1 MAGPNSVDEYL
12 ALVPD
17 DARAALEKLRKTIK
31 TAAPDTT
38 ETISYQM
45 PTFKYRGRALVGFA
59 AFKNHCSLFPYSA
72 KVMDLCKAEL
82 ESYETSKGTIRFP
95 FERPPFFRRHQEDR
109 EDPDGGDRGAQ
120 EMMAPRHAGW
130 DQASLLHDNGTRWL
144 SA

>member
-17 DARAALEKLRKTIK
+17 DARAALEKLRQTIK
-31 TAAPDTT
+31 TAAPGTT

-45 PTFKYRGRALVGFA
+45 PTFKYQGRALVGFA
-59 AFKNHCSLFPYSA
+59 AFKNHCSLFPYST

-95 FERPPFFRRHQEDR
+95 VDRPLPSAFIRKIVK
-109 EDPDGGDRGAQ
+109 
-120 EMMAPRHAGW
+120 
-130 DQASLLHDNGTRWL
+130 TRMEEIE
-144 SA
+144 ARKK